1 MRFTKERGEG
11 DKMLKRFTVKGFKNF
26 RDELVFDLTNVGKY
40 SFNSDHIKNGIINK
54 GIIYGKNG
62 AGKSNLGEA
71 IFDIESNLDPE
82 KSFRNASVYKN
93 MFDLNQNPYF
103 KYEFV
108 FGNDEVVYEYRKS
121 DPLTVVWER
130 LWIDG
135 EAVLTMDNDK
145 IECNIPAVKDL
156 NFSSKT
162 KNLSAVLFIYRT
174 LSGKALKHIAALV
187 EFAQNML
194 WFRGKSNPE
203 RIEDCIISENKVQD
217 FESFLRA
224 MGLDYHLSVKE
235 VPGIFEQGKPRK
247 IIFANFGKNEASLNS
262 VLSTGT
268 ESLTL
273 FYYWS
278 LRFKSLSFLFIIII
292 ARIPHLL

>member
-1 MRFTKERGEG
+1 
-11 DKMLKRFTVKGFKNF
+11 
-26 RDELVFDLTNVGKY
+26 
-40 SFNSDHIKNGIINK
+40 
-54 GIIYGKNG
+54 
-62 AGKSNLGEA
+62 
-71 IFDIESNLDPE
+71 
-82 KSFRNASVYKN
+82 
-93 MFDLNQNPYF
+93 
-103 KYEFV
+103 
-108 FGNDEVVYEYRKS
+108 
-121 DPLTVVWER
+121 
-130 LWIDG
+130 
-135 EAVLTMDNDK
+135 MDNDK
-145 IECNIPAVKDL
+145 IECNIPAAKDL
-156 NFSSKT
+156 NFSSKA

-262 VLSTGT
+262 ALSTGT
-268 ESLTL
+268 ESLTF

-278 LRFKSLSFLFIIII
+278 LRFKSLSFLFIDDFDAFYHYELSEKIIEI
-292 ARIPHLL
+292 LNSNTAFQSFVTTHNTSLMNNELSRPDCLFLIGDNKIKPLKDCTAKELREGHSLEKIYSEKGFNQMPPLNR